1 MQGDSSI
8 SVTQGTAGAR
18 AATAGTRPSTRPSI
32 RPSTT
37 VAGVLGG
44 LLLMLIAGIA
54 TAAPAAAVDDPT
66 RPDVRVTHGPSC
78 APGGLVV
85 EVVAGTSPYVV
96 RLATTREPGGED
108 EATVVP
114 GTTVVLRTGD
124 VDWGERIDGRLE
136 FEARDGSGT
145 TYVDE
150 LDAFSFTRPTSRDCS
165 AVHDRTEPHPSPPP
179 GAVRRDAGVQAI
191 GRADAD
197 TGEDPSADRVAPGQ
211 TVTLDAAGFLG
222 GEPVVVRLAGGAVLA
237 RVEAAVDGTVLA
249 QVQIPETA
257 AAGAL
262 AVTLVGEESAVALG
276 VDLLVGRSSASGN
289 GAAAGTVPLVAA
301 AGVLVVAA
309 AGLATAAGRQRPAPG
324 RRRPPSGSA

>member
-8 SVTQGTAGAR
+8 SVTQETAGPR
-18 AATAGTRPSTRPSI
+18 AETAGTLPSTRPSTRPS
-32 RPSTT
+32 TA

-44 LLLMLIAGIA
+44 LLLLLAAGIG

-85 EVVAGTSPYVV
+85 EVVAGTSPYFV

-108 EATVVP
+108 EAIVVP

-124 VDWGERIDGRLE
+124 VDWGETIDGRLE

-145 TYVDE
+145 TFVDE
-150 LDAFSFTRPTSRDCS
+150 LDVFSFTRPTSRDCA
-165 AVHDRTEPHPSPPP
+165 AVDDPTQPHPSPPS
-179 GAVRRDAGVQAI
+179 GADRRDAGVQAV
-191 GRADAD
+191 GREG
-197 TGEDPSADRVAPGQ
+197 TRRDPSADRVAPGQ
-211 TVTLDAAGFLG
+211 TVTLDGAGFLA

-257 AAGAL
+257 AAGPL
-262 AVTLVGEESAVALG
+262 AVTLVGEDSAVALG
-276 VDLLVGRSSASGN
+276 VDLLVGGLSTASGN
-289 GAAAGTVPLVAA
+289 DSAIGTVPLVAA
-301 AGVLVVAA
+301 AGALVVVAG
-309 AGLATAAGRQRPAPG
+309 GLATAAGSRRTASG
-324 RRRPPSGSA
+324 RRPPPSGSA